1 MRSQGLAESV
11 SSSGAIDLIS
21 TDVFDTLLLRTARSA
36 RSRNRQS
43 EHLFSKR
50 LAVRGRQIEPTLL
63 MAARSEAERLAFRA
77 LEVGRSGEVRLTDV
91 IGRQLKLVGL
101 PASEVEARLAI
112 ELDVEKTS
120 LFPNRY
126 LANVLL
132 AHRQAGRRIVAVS
145 DTMLS
150 SENVRELIRHFY
162 GPDLIDRIYTSAD
175 CARTKRHGDLFPH
188 VAETE
193 GVSLGRILHIGD
205 DVRADIKSASAHG
218 ITAIHT
224 PRPIWLG
231 HLRKANGALAMMKV
245 ALSSKTRF
253 ARRPP
258 ATPESAYA
266 FGRFVLGPIVTQFC
280 LRIWLYAAEVE
291 AHDRSALLFCA
302 RGGVGIREAFERVLA
317 RLSLPLGM
325 RRDNIMVS
333 RLVAA
338 RAAILTR
345 SPSAVEEIARE
356 FRSRSFSDVASALG
370 GRQYSLPD
378 LWNKPFAANEFFEM
392 LFDNSAKEVLSDIRQ
407 QNALFERHFS
417 TLRNDSSRILLC
429 DTGLYG
435 STQRLLASA
444 FPALNISTVQFAR
457 ANYKGHGEEHFQK
470 VAGLMVE
477 RNCYSPFDVHSCVLR
492 YWHLI
497 ESLFEPAVPS
507 VRLFVESGEDHI
519 AANCGDVRYGF
530 VDPSHR
536 NDLLSGALSYVDEL
550 SIEGAA
556 KASTDAELAWVRL
569 KKAITRPTAG
579 VLSCLDL
586 PGRSVDFG
594 RQDVL
599 NVFGPRHAR
608 PSFRKLASLRAEL
621 WREGAI
627 AREFPV
633 LKHAL
638 LPMLDSVHSVRA
650 VMTRQ

>member
-1 MRSQGLAESV
+1 MSPQELAASI

-21 TDVFDTLLLRTARSA
+21 TDVFDTLLLRTTRSA
-36 RSRNRQS
+36 RSRIRQG
-43 EHLFSKR
+43 EHLFSR
-50 LAVRGRQIEPTLL
+50 SLAARGWQIEPSLL
-63 MAARSEAERLAFRA
+63 MTARAEAERLAFRA

-91 IGRQLKLVGL
+91 IGRQLKMLGL
-101 PASEVEARLAI
+101 PTSEVATRLAI
-112 ELDVEKTS
+112 ELNVEKTS
-120 LFPNRY
+120 LILNRH

-132 AHRQAGRRIVAVS
+132 AQRYAGRRIVAVS

-162 GPDLIDRIYTSAD
+162 VRDLIDQIYTSAD
-175 CARTKRHGDLFPH
+175 CARTKRQGDLFPH

-193 GVSLGRILHIGD
+193 GVSLSRILHIGD
-205 DVRADIKSASAHG
+205 DVRADVRNASAHG

-231 HLRKANGALAMMKV
+231 HLRKANGALAMMRV
-245 ALSSKTRF
+245 ALSSKNRF

-258 ATPESAYA
+258 ATLENAFA

-345 SPSAVEEIARE
+345 SSSAVEEIARE
-356 FRSRSFSDVASALG
+356 FRGRSFSDVASALG
-370 GRQYSLPD
+370 GRRYSLPD
-378 LWNKPFAANEFFEM
+378 RWNKPFVASDFLEM

-444 FPALNISTVQFAR
+444 FPALNIETIQFAR
-457 ANYKGHGEEHFQK
+457 ANYKQHGEEHFQK
-470 VAGLMVE
+470 VAGLVVE
-477 RNCYSPFDVHSCVLR
+477 RNCYSPLDVHSCVLR

-497 ESLFEPAVPS
+497 ESLFEPAIPS
-507 VRLFVESGEDHI
+507 VRLFTDGGGDEV
-519 AANCGDVRYGF
+519 AANCGDIRYGF
-530 VDPSHR
+530 IDPSHR
-536 NDLLSGALSYVDEL
+536 NDLLSGTLTYIDEL

-556 KASTDAELAWVRL
+556 KASADAELAWLRL

-579 VLSCLDL
+579 VLRCLDL

-594 RQDVL
+594 RPDVL
-599 NVFGPRHAR
+599 NVFGPRQAEPTFSR
-608 PSFRKLASLRAEL
+608 LASLRAEL

-627 AREFPV
+627 AREFPI

-650 VMTRQ
+650 VIARP